1 MKSEKNIERET
12 SRIAMQFWPR
22 AALSAFVVVALAG
35 CATTTS
41 QVALNA
47 YCEMS
52 EDEREVVRERIQERC
67 DARD

>member
-1 MKSEKNIERET
+1 MWSIVV
-12 SRIAMQFWPR
+12 
-22 AALSAFVVVALAG
+22 ALVAVLALAG

-52 EDEREVVRERIQERC
+52 EEEREIVRERLQERC